1 MKTLALAA
9 LVVGISLAG
18 PALGARSAS
27 GFVVPDCDRGN
38 PACLEWRQAVEI
50 MNQDGATLDALS
62 GARPGRP
69 LPPTPAY
76 MKSMDACVKYFMSP
90 SQKMAQAPA
99 KSRCQKLMSKSEAL

>member
-1 MKTLALAA
+1 MNTVKLTT
-9 LVVGISLAG
+9 LVVGIGLAG
-18 PALGARSAS
+18 PAIAARSS
-27 GFVVPDCDRGN
+27 TGFVVPDCDRGN

-62 GARPGRP
+62 GTRPGRP

-76 MKSMDACVKYFMSP
+76 MKSMDACVRYFMSP
-90 SQKMAQAPA
+90 SHKMAQAAA

>member
-1 MKTLALAA
+1 MKILALTA
-9 LVVGISLAG
+9 LVAGILLSG

-50 MNQDGATLDALS
+50 MNQDSATLDALS
-62 GARPGRP
+62 GTRPGKP

-76 MKSMDACVKYFMSP
+76 MKSMDACVRYFMSP
-90 SQKMAQAPA
+90 SHKMAQAAA
-99 KSRCQKLMSKSEAL
+99 KSRCQKLMSKSEEL